1 MTNVQ
6 CPMRPALAPGRSQSS
21 RWRRSEVGRKSRAG
35 AARHRALDIG
45 HWSFRASRAGFTLVE
60 VLIALAVFA
69 MAAVVLGSAYL
80 NILNS
85 YTAASRGARLNEDF
99 AFARQLV
106 ITEPDRTKLEDG
118 GEFDNADG
126 RRVKWS
132 VDITS
137 SNEADVYNV
146 AFTCEVDDPSTPEP
160 QKLVQNF
167 MLLRPTWVI
176 DQAEHDK
183 LKADAKQRILDI
195 QGKKQP

>member
-1 MTNVQ
+1 
-6 CPMRPALAPGRSQSS
+6 MR
-21 RWRRSEVGRKSRAG
+21 E
-35 AARHRALDIG
+35 
-45 HWSFRASRAGFTLVE
+45 WSFRGAPRAGFTLVE

-69 MAAVVLGSAYL
+69 MAAVVLGSSYL